1 MPKAFLVCCAALA
14 LSLAAPLA
22 TRAATFD
29 VKTFGAKADGQA
41 LDRDAINKAIDAAD
55 AAGGG
60 TVYFPAGTYVTGSIR
75 LRSNIT
81 LQLEPGSVLEAS
93 SDVAAYDAAEPNQWD
108 KFQDFGHSHWHNSL
122 IWGDGIEN
130 VSIVGGGLITAKA
143 LGRERGGGGDK
154 AVALKLCRNVT
165 LRDFSIL
172 TGGHFGILVTG
183 VDNLTIDNL
192 KIDTNRDGIDIDACR
207 NVRIS
212 NTSVNAPNDDAIVL
226 KTSHALGST
235 RAVENVTITNVLVSG
250 YDIGSLLDGT
260 YKRNVK
266 QAPDRD
272 GPTGRIKIGTETEGD
287 FRNITISNVV
297 FDRSRGL
304 ALESVDGA
312 HIEDVAISNI
322 TMRDVSNAPIFIRL
336 GSRMRAPEGTPI
348 GSVRRVSISN
358 VVAYDADPRY
368 GSIISGIPGHDVE
381 DVKLSGIRILYR
393 GGLNLD
399 QVAKQPADLVN
410 TFFFRASGGVP
421 PREAFDTP
429 EREKEYPEPSM
440 FGMLPAYGFFIRH
453 AKGIE
458 LNNVEVG
465 FMQEDHRPAFVLDQ
479 VAGAD
484 FQHVKSQKAT
494 GVSTIVL
501 KNVENFTARGCTPLP
516 DTQVAAAE
524 RREM

>member
-14 LSLAAPLA
+14 LSLGA
-22 TRAATFD
+22 RAATFD
-29 VKTFGAKADGQA
+29 VKAF
-41 LDRDAINKAIDAAD
+41 DRDAINKAIDAAA

-60 TVYFPAGTYVTGSIR
+60 TVYLPAGTYVTGSIR

-81 LQLEPGSVLEAS
+81 LQLEHGTVIEAS
-93 SDVAAYDAAEPNQWD
+93 PDVTAYDAAEPNQWD
-108 KFQDFGHSHWHNSL
+108 RFQDFGHSHWHNSL
-122 IWGDGIEN
+122 IWGDGLEN
-130 VSIVGGGLITAKA
+130 VSIVGPGLITGKA

-154 AVALKLCRNVT
+154 AIALKLCHNVT
-165 LRDFSIL
+165 LRDFSVL

-192 KIDTNRDGIDIDACR
+192 MIDTNRDGMDIDSCR

-226 KTSHALGST
+226 KGSHGLGFARST
-235 RAVENVTITNVLVSG
+235 ENMTITNVLVSG
-250 YDIGSLLDGT
+250 YEIGSLLDGT
-260 YKRNVK
+260 YKRTVK

-272 GPTGRIKIGTETEGD
+272 GPTGRIKIGTESEGD
-287 FRNITISNVV
+287 FRNIAISNVV

-304 ALESVDGA
+304 ALETVDGA
-312 HIEDVAISNI
+312 HVEDIAISNI

-336 GSRMRAPEGTPI
+336 GNRMRAPEGTPI

-368 GSIISGIPGHDVE
+368 GSIISGIPSHDVE
-381 DVKLSGIRILYR
+381 DVRLSDIRIMYR
-393 GGLNLD
+393 GGLTLD
-399 QVAKQPADLVN
+399 QVAKQPVDLVN

-421 PREAFDTP
+421 PREPFDTP

-440 FGMLPAYGFFIRH
+440 FGLLPAYGFFIRH

-458 LNNVEVG
+458 LTNVEVG
-465 FMQEDHRPAFVLDQ
+465 FMQEDRRPAFVLDH
-479 VAGAD
+479 VIGAD
-484 FQHVKSQKAT
+484 FQHVKAQKAP
-494 GVSTIVL
+494 GVSTLVL

-516 DTQVAAAE
+516 DTQVATAD